1 MADEAVRIEV
11 SGRIDG
17 KIARSL
23 RDIAK
28 AAIEA
33 DTNLDLLRNA
43 INGFSANSAIRS
55 AASDTR
61 TLRNEIRQA
70 TTAQKALATASNGT
84 ADSLS
89 KAATAATRYGTALKG
104 ANTSNA
110 SLVAGTGTLRNA
122 LSGVIGLFGGVFAIG
137 YYARA
142 QDALTSLQ
150 NKLRSLTPDL
160 ERQARLQ
167 ESLFDL
173 ANRTRSSIEA
183 TTDGYVRFARA
194 LNGASDTEVLR
205 FTETLNKLLISA
217 GRSTAEVSSV
227 VIQLGQALT
236 SGRLQGDE
244 FRALSENLPR
254 EALEAFAKQLGVGV
268 DQLKALGSQG
278 LITTE
283 VIRAAFGELATYADE
298 QFARTLPTIGQAVTV
313 LNNQFIAFTES
324 SSAGAQILARAILF
338 IGDNL
343 NIIIP
348 LVTTFAG
355 VWALVQVGKLVADFL
370 ILTKAIVTLAAGVA
384 AANAPLLLMVAA
396 IAAIGLGIAAAT
408 GTLDDF
414 VSWLQND
421 LPTAI
426 GNWVGQ
432 IGEAA
437 TATEGLDI
445 AYNGLAN
452 NVTSATEA
460 MNAGFNTANATVTA
474 ANDNVQSLT
483 NSIGGVSGAA
493 NSAADSVTYL
503 GSTGSMSFGQAA
515 RGADQL
521 TAAIQN
527 TETETNALIDAL
539 QSVINWAGQA
549 AAAVGRAIQAAA
561 SFMDDLSGADGSAA
575 FQLGDKPTQTPAPA
589 FNNGGSMIV
598 SGRSGVDK
606 NLVSFRATNGERV
619 DVKTAAQQRAE
630 ERDSKNDN
638 QPMARQININMTVNT
653 PDADSFRRSRGQIG
667 AEIITQLARA

>member
-11 SGRIDG
+11 TGRIDG

-33 DTNLDLLRNA
+33 DTNLDILRQAIAGFNA
-43 INGFSANSAIRS
+43 GSAIK
-55 AASDTR
+55 AAVNDTR
-61 TLRNEIRQA
+61 SLRSEITKA
-70 TTAQKALATASNGT
+70 TTAQRALASTSTGVATGLNRA
-84 ADSLS
+84 AD
-89 KAATAATRYGTALKG
+89 AATRYGTALRA
-104 ANTSNA
+104 ANTNNTN
-110 SLVAGTGTLRNA
+110 LVSGTGALRNA
-122 LSGVIGLFGGVFAIG
+122 LSGVVGLFGGIFAVG

-160 ERQARLQ
+160 ERQVKLQ
-167 ESLFDL
+167 DSLFDL
-173 ANRTRSSIEA
+173 ANRTRSGIES
-183 TTDGYVRFARA
+183 TTDGFVRFSRA
-194 LNGASDTEVLR
+194 MKGASDTEVLR

-268 DQLKALGSQG
+268 EELKALGSQG
-278 LITTE
+278 LITTD
-283 VIRAAFGELATYADE
+283 VLRTAFGELAAYADE
-298 QFARTLPTIGQAVTV
+298 QFSRTLPTIGQAITV
-313 LNNQFIAFTES
+313 LNNKFILFTES
-324 SSAGAQILARAILF
+324 SSAGAQVLAKAILF

-348 LVTTFAG
+348 VVAAFAG
-355 VWALVQVGKLVADFL
+355 VWALVQVGKLIADFVA
-370 ILTKAIVTLAAGVA
+370 LTSAMITLAAGVA

-414 VSWLQND
+414 VSWMQED
-421 LPTAI
+421 LPKAI
-426 GNWVGQ
+426 GEWIGK
-432 IGEAA
+432 IGEASTA
-437 TATEGLDI
+437 SETLDKSYSGLATNVTTATNAMGTGFT
-445 AYNGLAN
+445 NAN
-452 NVTSATEA
+452 MS
-460 MNAGFNTANATVTA
+460 VTA
-474 ANDNVQSLT
+474 ANDNVQSLAT
-483 NSIGGVSGAA
+483 NIGGISTPAA
-493 NSAADSVTYL
+493 SATASVVNL
-503 GSTGSMSFGQAA
+503 GSTSAMAFGQATQ
-515 RGADQL
+515 GANQL
-521 TAAIQN
+521 TSAIQ
-527 TETETNALIDAL
+527 ETEGQTNELVAAL
-539 QSVINWAGQA
+539 QSVINWAGEA

-561 SFMDDLSGADGSAA
+561 AFMDDLSGADGSAA
-575 FQLGDKPTQTPAPA
+575 FQIGDRRQTATQTPA
-589 FNNGGSMIV
+589 FDNGGSMVV

-606 NLVSFRATNGERV
+606 NLVSFRASNGERI

-630 ERDSKNDN
+630 EKTRRGDNDDE
-638 QPMARQININMTVNT
+638 PRGAPTYIFNIET
-653 PDADSFRRSRGQIG
+653 PDADSFRLSRTQVSSAMFG
-667 AEIITQLARA
+667 ATG